1 MRDLYG
7 IVGRSFTDNG
17 KGLKQI
23 PPLRCGMT
31 TKKNCSGKDDKG
43 QRQKRPQVLRLAAL
57 AQDDKFLFRLGM
69 RNSISAQAD
78 NFYFGWG

>member
-7 IVGRSFTDNG
+7 IVWRSFMDNG

-31 TKKNCSGKDDKG
+31 TKNNCSGKDEQG
-43 QRQKRPQVLRLAAL
+43 QRQKQPQVLRLAAL
-57 AQDDKFLFRLGM
+57 AQDDKFH
-69 RNSISAQAD
+69 
-78 NFYFGWG
+78 FGSG